1 LTNLYLSL
9 IVAHTIK
16 HKFQTIVSNILK
28 MVIFPPNSRNCF
40 DNLNFKIFVIQNAIK
55 QNEKWIFGL
64 KWTNG
69 RILTQTDFVDKI
81 EKWNEKK
88 GTPHFLIQ
96 ESDKS
101 MGLRI
106 TTRKDS

>member
-1 LTNLYLSL
+1 MS
-9 IVAHTIK
+9 
-16 HKFQTIVSNILK
+16 FDESNILK
-28 MVIFPPNSRNCF
+28 MVIFSPNSRNCF

-55 QNEKWIFGL
+55 MNEKWIFGL

-69 RILTQTDFVDKI
+69 IILTQTDFVDKM
-81 EKWNEKK
+81 EKWSEKK

-101 MGLRI
+101 MRLSI

>member
-1 LTNLYLSL
+1 
-9 IVAHTIK
+9 
-16 HKFQTIVSNILK
+16 
-28 MVIFPPNSRNCF
+28 MFPPNSRNCF
-40 DNLNFKIFVIQNAIK
+40 DNLNFKILVTQNAIK

-64 KWTNG
+64 KWIYG
-69 RILTQTDFVDKI
+69 RILTQTDFV

-88 GTPHFLIQ
+88 GTPHFLIHG
-96 ESDKS
+96 SDKS

>member
-1 LTNLYLSL
+1 
-9 IVAHTIK
+9 
-16 HKFQTIVSNILK
+16 
-28 MVIFPPNSRNCF
+28 MFPPNSRNCF
-40 DNLNFKIFVIQNAIK
+40 DNLNFKILVIQNAIK
-55 QNEKWIFGL
+55 QNEKWIY
-64 KWTNG
+64 G
-69 RILTQTDFVDKI
+69 RILTQTDFV

-96 ESDKS
+96 GSDKP

>member
-1 LTNLYLSL
+1 
-9 IVAHTIK
+9 
-16 HKFQTIVSNILK
+16 
-28 MVIFPPNSRNCF
+28 
-40 DNLNFKIFVIQNAIK
+40 VIQNAIK
-55 QNEKWIFGL
+55 QNEKWIFRL
-64 KWTNG
+64 KWTND
-69 RILTQTDFVDKI
+69 RILTQTDFVDKM

-88 GTPHFLIQ
+88 GMPHFLFQ

>member
-1 LTNLYLSL
+1 M
-9 IVAHTIK
+9 I
-16 HKFQTIVSNILK
+16 
-28 MVIFPPNSRNCF
+28 
-40 DNLNFKIFVIQNAIK
+40 IK
-55 QNEKWIFGL
+55 QNEKWKFGL
-64 KWTNG
+64 KWING
-69 RILTQTDFVDKI
+69 RILTQTDFVGKM
-81 EKWNEKK
+81 EKWNGKK

>member
-1 LTNLYLSL
+1 MSPIFQKWSFSPKLTKLL
-9 IVAHTIK
+9 
-16 HKFQTIVSNILK
+16 
-28 MVIFPPNSRNCF
+28 
-40 DNLNFKIFVIQNAIK
+40 DNVIQKCIK
-55 QNEKWIFGL
+55 QNGKWLFGL
-64 KWTNG
+64 KYANG
-69 RILTQTDFVDKI
+69 RILTQTDFVDKM
-81 EKWNEKK
+81 EKWNGKK

>member
-1 LTNLYLSL
+1 LLDN
-9 IVAHTIK
+9 VIK
-16 HKFQTIVSNILK
+16 K
-28 MVIFPPNSRNCF
+28 C
-40 DNLNFKIFVIQNAIK
+40 IK
-55 QNEKWIFGL
+55 QNGKWLFGL
-64 KWTNG
+64 KYANG
-69 RILTQTDFVDKI
+69 RILTQTDFVDKM
-81 EKWNEKK
+81 EKWNGKK